1 MRMQAVI
8 VIQPYMRKNLTPRT
22 LLPFPWDA
30 ECTTAYGEKVEYI
43 SREYALQRFEQML
56 EKLAK
61 AKARRNTMG
70 LCPLCLRGQYLKI

>member
-22 LLPFPWDA
+22 LLPFPWDV
-30 ECTTAYGEKVEYI
+30 ESTTAYGEKVEYI

-56 EKLAK
+56 EK
-61 AKARRNTMG
+61 
-70 LCPLCLRGQYLKI
+70 